1 MNIIETFLNYL
12 DGERNCSKHTILA
25 YKEDLMQLND
35 YLAITYHIMNPKEA
49 ESMMLRSWILT
60 LSEQKFAATSI
71 NRKIATLK
79 SFYKFL
85 RKRENL
91 EKNPTLKLRPLKTP
105 KNIPSFIEEYKLIHL
120 LEKIDFGNDFEGTR
134 NRIIIEILYGTGI
147 RLSELLE
154 LKWEN
159 IDTYRQQA
167 KVLGKG
173 KKERFVPLHITL
185 IHLLNDYKEQI
196 MLTFGELPPYL
207 IITNKGIEA
216 YPSLIYNTVKKMLSL
231 ITTQD
236 KKSPHTLRHSF
247 ATHLLDKGADL
258 NAVKDLLGHT
268 SLAST
273 QVYTHNTLSK
283 LKEVFNQSH
292 PKAKRGD

>member
-1 MNIIETFLNYL
+1 MDTIETFLNYL
-12 DGERNCSKHTILA
+12 EGERNCSKHTILA
-25 YKEDLMQLND
+25 YKEDLMQFND
-35 YLAITYHIMNPKEA
+35 YLAITYHIINPKEA

-79 SFYKFL
+79 SFYRFL

-105 KNIPSFIEEYKLIHL
+105 KNIPSFIEEHKLIHL
-120 LEKIDFGNDFEGTR
+120 LEKIDFANNFEGMR
-134 NRIIIEILYGTGI
+134 NKIIIEILYGTGI

-154 LKWEN
+154 LKWEDVD
-159 IDTYRQQA
+159 IYRQQA

-196 MLTFGELPPYL
+196 MLTFGELHPYL

-216 YPSLIYNTVKKMLSL
+216 YPGLIYNTVKKMLSL

-258 NAVKDLLGHT
+258 NAVKDLLGHS